1 LSAAPQLSPLLT
13 AREVAVRYRC
23 DTRAARRIM
32 RDAGALQAAGR
43 LLVPLDRLIAW
54 EEEQA
59 AQLAA
64 RREATVEGG
73 VSRRRRL
80 VAVPRPS
87 GPGWWQES

>member
-1 LSAAPQLSPLLT
+1 MSAAPQLSPLLT

-32 RDAGALQAAGR
+32 RDAGALQAAGK

-64 RREATVEGG
+64 QREAAVDRGEI
-73 VSRRRRL
+73 RRRRL

-87 GPGWWQES
+87 GPGWWRES